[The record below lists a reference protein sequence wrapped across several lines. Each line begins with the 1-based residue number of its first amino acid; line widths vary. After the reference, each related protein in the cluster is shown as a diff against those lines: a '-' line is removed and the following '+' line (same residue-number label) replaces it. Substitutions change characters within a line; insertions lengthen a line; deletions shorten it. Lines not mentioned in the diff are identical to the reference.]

1 MPDHMTKTLLKPDT
15 SGCKPFELNAF
26 FPYRIRVFYTLV
38 SSAVAGIYQQDHDI
52 APAEWRCLVILN
64 LDGQMTAADIVLASS
79 MDKVTVSRAISKMR
93 QNGWVKESA
102 NINDRRSKLLELSD
116 DGKAVLLELLPK
128 TLEVERQLLD
138 GIDDDQLA
146 VFYDTIAKITANKA
160 RMSGR

>member
-1 MPDHMTKTLLKPDT
+1 
-15 SGCKPFELNAF
+15 
-26 FPYRIRVFYTLV
+26 
-38 SSAVAGIYQQDHDI
+38 
-52 APAEWRCLVILN
+52 
-64 LDGQMTAADIVLASS
+64 
-79 MDKVTVSRAISKMR
+79 MR

-138 GIDDDQLA
+138 GIDHDQLA